1 MTSASS
7 PEPGGGAPTSEDP
20 TPENPTPENP
30 TPENPVAESPAS
42 GSAPTGSAPTGSA
55 PAGPARPEI
64 DPGSPAARLR
74 RRIRSI
80 PDFPRPGVLFRDLF
94 PLLRDPDDFAAAVE
108 ALSLPFVGRE
118 IALVAG
124 IESRGFLLAGPVAS
138 RLGAGLTPL
147 RKPGKLPGE
156 TIRRAYR
163 LEYGESALEMQVDA
177 VGPGERVLL
186 VDDVLAT
193 GGSAAAASALLRAQG
208 ARVVGCSFLI
218 ELRALGG
225 REHLRADRAP
235 RDPAGPAIHTVLRYP

>member
-7 PEPGGGAPTSEDP
+7 PEPGGGAPTSETP
-20 TPENPTPENP
+20 TPETPTPE
-30 TPENPVAESPAS
+30 TPIPETPIVESPA
-42 GSAPTGSAPTGSA
+42 AGSAPTGSA
-55 PAGPARPEI
+55 PAGPDRPGT
-64 DPGSPAARLR
+64 DPGSPAVRLR

-177 VGPGERVLL
+177 VEPGERVLL

-193 GGSAAAASALLRAQG
+193 GGSAAAASALLTARG

-218 ELRALGG
+218 ELRTLGG
-225 REHLRADRAP
+225 RERLRADRAP
-235 RDPAGPAIHTVLRYP
+235 GDPAAPAIHTVLRYP